1 MENLEKLT
9 QELAQTHKQID
20 ERRNRWHTV
29 TREFVLK
36 QLTAVA
42 EKFKLDWRAGVNE
55 AWQNLESIYIMFN
68 AAPSGIVE
76 RNAYNQLQKVKT
88 GGLLS
93 FSQSRGGMVVVW
105 MAYPVIEG
113 LNEESTKTKNVTLET
128 LEPQDV
134 NEECIHRHLEKF
146 LEEMI
151 EWENDGRDEIGFVR
165 KHR

>member
-1 MENLEKLT
+1 MDNLEKLT
-9 QELAQTHKQID
+9 QELAQTYKQI
-20 ERRNRWHTV
+20 EARRNHWHTV
-29 TREFVLK
+29 TREFILK

-42 EKFKLDWRAGVNE
+42 EKHKLNWNAGVNE
-55 AWQNLESIYIMFN
+55 AWQNLESVFIAFN
-68 AAPSGIVE
+68 PSASGIVE

-105 MAYPVIEG
+105 MAYPLVEG
-113 LNEESTKTKNVTLET
+113 LNEETPKNTTLET
-128 LEPQDV
+128 LEPENV
-134 NEECIHRHLEKF
+134 NEECIQRHLEKF